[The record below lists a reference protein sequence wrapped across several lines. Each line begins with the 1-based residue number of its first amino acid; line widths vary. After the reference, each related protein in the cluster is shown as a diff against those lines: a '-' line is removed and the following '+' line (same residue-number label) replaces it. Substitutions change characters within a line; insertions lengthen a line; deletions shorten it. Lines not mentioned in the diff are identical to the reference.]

1 MLEAV
6 GHRYLG
12 TFFKTCDRLLKPAGK
27 LAIQVITIPDQSYES
42 YRRKSD
48 WIKKYIFPGGH
59 LPSVTALTAA
69 VTKNTG
75 FLMEQLEDIGIHY
88 ARTLKD
94 WREKFLRNVDKIREL
109 GFDDVFRRKWIYYL
123 ATCEAGF
130 RERAIGDIQVVFRK
144 PA

>member
-1 MLEAV
+1 
-6 GHRYLG
+6 
-12 TFFKTCDRLLKPAGK
+12 
-27 LAIQVITIPDQSYES
+27 
-42 YRRKSD
+42 
-48 WIKKYIFPGGH
+48 
-59 LPSVTALTAA
+59 
-69 VTKNTG
+69 
-75 FLMEQLEDIGIHY
+75 MEQLEDIGIHY